1 MKACSLMVRALLA
14 FIWLF
19 SITCS
24 ASAQSDLSPS
34 ENSLSRP
41 SVRGVGVPA
50 PGEPLTFGASNRAEI
65 LIHRGPTGSPCLA
78 VGGFAR
84 PHLVNPNL
92 YDHVVVAENK
102 CPQRIAMRVCYYKSQ
117 DCISMDVPGHERKE
131 AILGVLP
138 SAKDFRFE
146 FREKF

>member
-1 MKACSLMVRALLA
+1 MVRWLLA
-14 FIWLF
+14 FVGLL
-19 SITCS
+19 SITC
-24 ASAQSDLSPS
+24 AALAQSDLSPS

-41 SVRGVGVPA
+41 SLRGVGVPNPSA
-50 PGEPLTFGASNRAEI
+50 TPTFGASNRAEI

-92 YDHVVVAENK
+92 YDHVVVVVNK
-102 CPQRIAMRVCYYKSQ
+102 CPQRIAMRVCYYNTQ
-117 DCISMDVPGHERKE
+117 DCIPVEVPGNERKE